1 MVGRVRALLI
11 SRDFALLWSAS
22 AISRLGDVVYT
33 TSLVLWIA
41 TQLGLGRW
49 APLAVG
55 GLAVIESVVAIA
67 GGPLAGVFV
76 DRWRKRALLV
86 RMDVV
91 RGVVVTTLL
100 AAQLA
105 GRGRAGTATLLTLV
119 YVLVVIEESCTLF
132 ASPAEMVLMSDVV
145 APDLR
150 GRAAGLMRSAS
161 SAAVLIGPPLAA
173 PLLFAFGVQWGMALN
188 AASFFV
194 SAVLRRRISIAGEV
208 SRSGEQPTPAFVREL
223 REGVRYAR
231 DNPTLRAILVLL
243 AAIGL
248 AAGAVN
254 ALMVFFVTV
263 NLHAPARLYGVMGT
277 ANAVGV
283 LAGSVFAIG
292 VAQALRR
299 RQLVWLVTASPGLLL
314 LLLSRMDAFVP
325 GVAISVG
332 FGITEALASV
342 VITPLIMDA
351 VDARFLGRAFGLLG
365 TADGATRTISVFLF
379 GALASTVFAHLDV
392 HVAGMHF
399 HTYDS
404 IFGISAVIVIG
415 ASVWARTHL
424 RAPIPAAADV
434 EPAPQPA

>member
-1 MVGRVRALLI
+1 MARRARILLI
-11 SRDFALLWSAS
+11 SRDFALLWTAS

-33 TSLVLWIA
+33 TTLILWIA
-41 TQLGLGRW
+41 TQLAVGRW

-91 RGVVVTTLL
+91 RGVVVATLL

-105 GRGRAGTATLLTLV
+105 GRGRADTATLLSLV
-119 YVLVVIEESCTLF
+119 YVLVVIEESCSLF
-132 ASPAEMVLMSDVV
+132 ANPAEMVLMSEIV
-145 APDLR
+145 APGLR
-150 GRAAGLMRSAS
+150 GRAAGLMRSAG

-173 PLLFAFGVQWGMALN
+173 PLLFVAGVQWGMALN

-194 SAVLRRRISIAGEV
+194 AAVLRRRISVAGEV
-208 SRSGEQPTPAFVREL
+208 QRGDEQPAPAFSREL
-223 REGVRYAR
+223 RDGVRYAR
-231 DNPTLRAILVLL
+231 DNPTLRAILALL

-263 NLHAPARLYGVMGT
+263 NLHAPPRLYGVMGT

-283 LAGSVFAIG
+283 LAGSFFAIG

-299 RQLVWLVTASPGLLL
+299 RQAVWLVTASVGLLL
-314 LLLSRMDAFVP
+314 LLLSRMTAFGA
-325 GVAISVG
+325 GVALGVA
-332 FGITEALASV
+332 FGVTEALASV
-342 VITPLIMDA
+342 VITPLLMDSVA
-351 VDARFLGRAFGLLG
+351 PAFLGRALSLIN
-365 TADGATRTISVFLF
+365 TADGATRTTSVFLF
-379 GALASTVFAHLDV
+379 GALASTAFAHLDV
-392 HVAGMHF
+392 PIAGMHF
-399 HTYDS
+399 RTYDS
-404 IFGISAVIVIG
+404 IFGICALIVVV

-424 RAPIPAAADV
+424 RAPVAVAA
-434 EPAPQPA
+434 EPATQLA